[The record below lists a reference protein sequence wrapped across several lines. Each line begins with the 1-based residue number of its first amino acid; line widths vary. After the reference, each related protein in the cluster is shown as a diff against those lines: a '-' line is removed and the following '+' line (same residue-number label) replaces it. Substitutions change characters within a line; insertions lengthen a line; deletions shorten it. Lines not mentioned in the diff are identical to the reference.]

1 MDHRRIDEQNVAELY
16 VTGRLSTEDEETFES
31 HLLECAQC
39 RERVGW
45 ADDLRTSIRAVAAED
60 VARASAQLGF
70 LAWISRRTR
79 TARTGLL
86 MAALLAVAA
95 LPAWLQ
101 ADRARLARE
110 LTEARAQARLETEAP
125 RPAAT
130 APAPVAPP
138 AAVPVADPELARL
151 AQANS
156 QLEAKVEELSTRV
169 ERLSEPQATRV
180 ISLGA
185 VRGASDLTEIQIGS
199 ASEPIVLSLP
209 LSGVN
214 DDLNY
219 RVTLFAGKSELW
231 QQDRFV
237 PDANISINIK
247 IDSASLKPGTVYRCR
262 IEGLAADGRAAQVE
276 EMSFRAV
283 KG

>member
-16 VTGRLSTEDEETFES
+16 VTGRLSPEDEETFES
-31 HLLECAQC
+31 HLLECAEC

-79 TARTGLL
+79 SARAGLL

-101 ADRARLARE
+101 ADRSRLARE
-110 LTEARAQARLETEAP
+110 LEEAQAEAE
-125 RPAAT
+125 RPA

-138 AAVPVADPELARL
+138 TEPAPPENTVNPELERL
-151 AQANS
+151 AEENRALAEKNRLLAEQVSQAD
-156 QLEAKVEELSTRV
+156 
-169 ERLSEPQATRV
+169 EPQINTPI

-185 VRGASDLTEIQIGS
+185 VRGENGPEIELGPNP
-199 ASEPIVLSLP
+199 EPFVFSLELSQ
-209 LSGVN
+209 VEH
-214 DDLNY
+214 DTY
-219 RVTLFAGKSELW
+219 RVTLLDSRTQTVW
-231 QQDRFV
+231 QKDG
-237 PDANISINIK
+237 
-247 IDSASLKPGTVYRCR
+247 LKPTASDTLTILFPSERLKAGTSYRFHV
-262 IEGLAADGRAAQVE
+262 EGMEPGGRAVDLGYI
-276 EMSFRAV
+276 SFQAI

>member
-1 MDHRRIDEQNVAELY
+1 MDHRRIDEQNVSELY

-31 HLLECAQC
+31 HLLECAEC

-45 ADDLRTSIRAVAAED
+45 ADDLRTSIRAVAAEE
-60 VARASAQLGF
+60 VARASAQIGF

-101 ADRARLARE
+101 ADRARLSRE
-110 LTEARAQARLETEAP
+110 LTEARAQSHSETE
-125 RPAAT
+125 RPAAP

-138 AAVPVADPELARL
+138 AAVSVPDPRLESL
-151 AQANS
+151 AQKNS
-156 QLEAKVEELSTRV
+156 QLEAEVKELSTQV
-169 ERLSEPQATRV
+169 DRLREPQATRIV
-180 ISLGA
+180 SLGA
-185 VRGASDLTEIQIGS
+185 VRGAGDVTDIEIGS

-219 RVTLFAGKSELW
+219 RVTLLAGKSELW
-231 QQDRFV
+231 QQDRLV
-237 PDANISINIK
+237 PDADLFINIK

-262 IEGLAADGRAAQVE
+262 IEGLAAGGRAAQVE
-276 EMSFRAV
+276 ELSFRPV

>member
-31 HLLECAQC
+31 HLLECAEC

-95 LPAWLQ
+95 LPVWLQ
-101 ADRARLARE
+101 ADRARLSRE
-110 LTEARAQARLETEAP
+110 LDEARAAARSETAAP
-125 RPAAT
+125 LPAAPV
-130 APAPVAPP
+130 PAPVAPSAP
-138 AAVPVADPELARL
+138 TPVPDPELGRL
-151 AQANS
+151 AQENS
-156 QLEAKVEELSTRV
+156 RLEAELDRLREPRSTRIV
-169 ERLSEPQATRV
+169 
-180 ISLGA
+180 SLGV
-185 VRGASDLTEIQIGS
+185 VRGAADAQEIEVGPS
-199 ASEPIVLSLP
+199 SEPIVLSLP
-209 LSGVN
+209 LSQVEY
-214 DDLNY
+214 DTY
-219 RVTLFAGKSELW
+219 RVTLLAGKSELW
-231 QQDRFV
+231 QGGGLV
-237 PDANISINIK
+237 PDGNDFINIQV
-247 IDSASLKPGTVYRCR
+247 DSASLKPGTVYRCR
-262 IEGLAADGRAAQVE
+262 IEGLAAGGRAIQVDE
-276 EMSFRAV
+276 LSFRAV